1 MNGYRIDRRRAA
13 VLIEHEQGVHLALPG
28 LLADEVGV
36 VHVLESLGQ
45 DVDVPQMAGL
55 VQALEPL
62 ACAQK

>member
-1 MNGYRIDRRRAA
+1 MPGPIARVFALEVDGKPMLVFEAFNAS
-13 VLIEHEQGVHLALPG
+13 GV
-28 LLADEVGV
+28 VGV

-45 DVDVPQMAGL
+45 DVDAPQMAGL